1 MGNQCETF
9 IPSRLKYIT
18 LLSHQTN
25 NSQFK
30 SIIGLNAFIYDGG
43 IDYLWADIAYLF
55 PVKKVGIALSTKL
68 AMIRGFDSF
77 NEEKESLIDFN

>member
-25 NSQFK
+25 NSEVK
-30 SIIGLNAFIYDGG
+30 STIGFNASIYNSG
-43 IDYLWADIAYLF
+43 IDYL
-55 PVKKVGIALSTKL
+55 
-68 AMIRGFDSF
+68 
-77 NEEKESLIDFN
+77 

>member
-1 MGNQCETF
+1 MGNQRETL

-30 SIIGLNAFIYDGG
+30 SIIGLNASIYNSG
-43 IDYLWADIAYLF
+43 IDYL
-55 PVKKVGIALSTKL
+55 
-68 AMIRGFDSF
+68 
-77 NEEKESLIDFN
+77 